1 MRVSGLKPM
10 LLYHRPSRQKLEG
23 TSEILSQRLYS
34 NIEQFRYDLR
44 DTVQELRK
52 TNGRLNT
59 LLEQNQ
65 RYPN

>member
-1 MRVSGLKPM
+1 MRVSGPKSM
-10 LLYHRPSRQKLEG
+10 LLYHRLSRQKLEG